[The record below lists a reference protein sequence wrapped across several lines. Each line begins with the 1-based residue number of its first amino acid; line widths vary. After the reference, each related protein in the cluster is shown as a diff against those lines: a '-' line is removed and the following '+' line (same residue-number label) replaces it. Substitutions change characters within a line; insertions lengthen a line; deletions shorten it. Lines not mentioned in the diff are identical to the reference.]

1 MTDNLDLA
9 ALRAPTPLEKAR
21 AKANALGWPTE
32 AAYAAF
38 LETLPVDE
46 LVALSRDERDDVHT
60 LELATRLTALD
71 RRSQPDEGTVER
83 MDRAYSDSINAAL
96 DSADGTQTMKE
107 IRMAAAR
114 AAFAALHER
123 EAGQ

>member
-1 MTDNLDLA
+1 MSDPLDLA
-9 ALRAPTPLEKAR
+9 ALRALHEKCEAFRFTKVVPLDGE
-21 AKANALGWPTE
+21 
-32 AAYAAF
+32 Y
-38 LETLPVDE
+38 DE
-46 LVALSRDERDDVHT
+46 LHAMRRELVSHIPAL
-60 LELATRLTALD
+60 LAALD
-71 RRSQPDEGTVER
+71 RRSQPDEATIER

-123 EAGQ
+123 EGK